1 VDTLTESLIQEA
13 LERLFS
19 GRTAIVIA
27 HRLTTVQNADLIY
40 VLDKGR
46 IVEVGNHQQLL
57 SHGGIYRELYEK
69 QFIDKEAL

>member
-1 VDTLTESLIQEA
+1 
-13 LERLFS
+13 
-19 GRTAIVIA
+19 
-27 HRLTTVQNADLIY
+27 VQNADLIY

-57 SHGGIYRELYEK
+57 SHGGIYRELYDK